1 MAKTKKWNK
10 VIARIEA
17 LEKALASLM
26 TGGGQKK
33 KKRKKTKKK
42 APKARTHKAKSA
54 ARKSGKTTKTGKP
67 RLAAQVV
74 VPQPPLVSF

>member
-26 TGGGQKK
+26 AGSGQKK
-33 KKRKKTKKK
+33 KKKKKTKRK
-42 APKARTHKAKSA
+42 APKARTPKAKSPK
-54 ARKSGKTTKTGKP
+54 RKSAKP
-67 RLAAQVV
+67 GRAHRPRQPAPVV